1 MCGIAGCSGAFAPDL
16 AERMGGTI
24 AYRGP
29 DDAGAWADAAHG
41 INLAHRRLSIID
53 LSPTGSQPMVDPSGR
68 VVIVFN
74 GEIYNFRELRAGLER
89 SGHIFRGHSD
99 TEVLL
104 RLYLEKGDRLF
115 ADLNGIFAFAIWD
128 GRRNDLLL
136 ARDGLGVKPL
146 YIAKVADGFAFAS
159 EIKALLEIPS
169 LDRTLDPHALRHHL
183 TYLWCPAPRTMLA
196 SVRKVEPGTALWVR
210 DGRIVKTWRH
220 YGLPD
225 GLPDD
230 SMGEKDAV
238 EAVRSTLRTAVRRQ
252 MVADVPVG
260 AFLSG
265 GLDSSSV

>member
-1 MCGIAGCSGAFAPDL
+1 
-16 AERMGGTI
+16 
-24 AYRGP
+24 
-29 DDAGAWADAAHG
+29 
-41 INLAHRRLSIID
+41 
-53 LSPTGSQPMVDPSGR
+53 
-68 VVIVFN
+68 
-74 GEIYNFRELRAGLER
+74 
-89 SGHIFRGHSD
+89 
-99 TEVLL
+99 
-104 RLYLEKGDRLF
+104 
-115 ADLNGIFAFAIWD
+115 
-128 GRRNDLLL
+128 
-136 ARDGLGVKPL
+136 
-146 YIAKVADGFAFAS
+146 
-159 EIKALLEIPS
+159 PS

-265 GLDSSSV
+265 GLDSSSVVAFARDAAPGNRLQCFTIALHDREARREGMTAD